1 MKWTSSDS
9 VPLREYLIKSGYKLV
24 DYYRSRIPLCDG
36 KTIEEVALQAKFKEG
51 FEFAIRELQDLS
63 SMNEENQDATA
74 GNFTAM

>member
-9 VPLREYLIKSGYKLV
+9 VPLREYLIKSKYKLV

-63 SMNEENQDATA
+63 SMNEENQDASA
-74 GNFTAM
+74 GNFTSM

>member
-1 MKWTSSDS
+1 MKWTNADS
-9 VPLREYLIKSGYKLV
+9 VALREYLIKSGNKLIE
-24 DYYRSRIPLCDG
+24 YYRSRIPLCDG

-63 SMNEENQDATA
+63 ANNEENQDASA

>member
-63 SMNEENQDATA
+63 LMNEENQDATA

>member
-1 MKWTSSDS
+1 MKWTSADS

-36 KTIEEVALQAKFKEG
+36 KTIEEVALQAQFKEG

>member
-51 FEFAIRELQDLS
+51 FEFAIRELKDLS